1 MIKYLER
8 FLIKR
13 CAFSIMVNDSIADEV
28 QKIHKL
34 KQRPIVVRSTPEKWT
49 VDPEETKKKRRELL
63 DRFTDS
69 GAYYSDADGQ
79 RIIQRL

>member
-1 MIKYLER
+1 
-8 FLIKR
+8 
-13 CAFSIMVNDSIADEV
+13 MVNDSIADEV

-34 KQRPIVVRSTPEKWT
+34 KQRPIVVRSTPEKWA